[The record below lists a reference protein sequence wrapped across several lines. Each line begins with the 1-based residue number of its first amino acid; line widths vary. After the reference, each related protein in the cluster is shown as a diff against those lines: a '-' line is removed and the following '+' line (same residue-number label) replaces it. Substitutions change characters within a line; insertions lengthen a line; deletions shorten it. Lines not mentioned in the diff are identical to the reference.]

1 MNQLIPLGLA
11 VLAWIGLHQANRR
24 LRWFRL
30 GELLFWD
37 AMLLILIQLAWL
49 GLGG

>member
-1 MNQLIPLGLA
+1 MSQLIPLGLA
-11 VLAWIGLHQANRR
+11 VLAWVALHQANRR

-37 AMLLILIQLAWL
+37 AMLLILIQLVWL

>member
-1 MNQLIPLGLA
+1 MSQLIPLGIA
-11 VLAWIGLHQANRR
+11 VLAWIVLHAANRR

-37 AMLLILIQLAWL
+37 AMLLILIQLTWL
-49 GLGG
+49 GWGG